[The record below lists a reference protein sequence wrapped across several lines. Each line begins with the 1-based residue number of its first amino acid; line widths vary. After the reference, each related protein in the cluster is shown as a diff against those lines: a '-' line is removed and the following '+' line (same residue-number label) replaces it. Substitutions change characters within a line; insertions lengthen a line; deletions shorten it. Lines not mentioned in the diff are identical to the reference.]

1 MDITL
6 RAHTGRAKGS
16 RASRRLRRQGLVPAT
31 VYGQDLAPL
40 SVAVDHRELSAALHT
55 ESGLN
60 AIITLDVDGEKQY
73 TTLARQL
80 QRHPFRAEISHLDFL
95 QISLTEK
102 VEGDVSIDFVGEPIG
117 VKDSGGILE
126 TIRNTVRVEALPT
139 DFPSSIE
146 VDVSALDI
154 HDTLT
159 LASLP
164 IIEGVE
170 YVDDPDT
177 PIASVSLPAA
187 ILAEEEEELE
197 EGEEGVEGEEG
208 EEAADESADEDDGA
222 PE

>member
-31 VYGQDLAPL
+31 VYGHGLDPL
-40 SVAVDHRELSAALHT
+40 TVAVDHRELTAALHT
-55 ESGLN
+55 EAGLN
-60 AIITLDVDGEKQY
+60 VIISLDVEGDKTY

-80 QRHPFRAEISHLDFL
+80 QRHPFRAEINHLDFL

-102 VEGDVSIDFVGEPIG
+102 VQGEVSIDFVGEPIG

-126 TIRNTVRVEALPT
+126 TIHTTVTVEALPT

-146 VDVSALDI
+146 VDVSELDV
-154 HDTLT
+154 HDTIT

-164 IIEGVE
+164 TIEGVE

-177 PIASVSLPAA
+177 PLASVSLPAA
-187 ILAEEEEELE
+187 VLAEDEEPE
-197 EGEEGVEGEEG
+197 EGEEGFEGEEG
-208 EEAADESADEDDGA
+208 EDGEESEGEDDGA
-222 PE
+222 TE